1 MYDVQGISMTPVN
14 VIKELAWMKA
24 RYETRKKEADSDV
37 KRYLAEQEYMFA
49 KNNILIK
56 YGYTETDPSI

>member
-1 MYDVQGISMTPVN
+1 MYEIQGLPMTPIN

-24 RYETRKKEADSDV
+24 RYETKKREASTKLDL
-37 KRYLAEQEYMFA
+37 YLAESEYMYA

>member
-1 MYDVQGISMTPVN
+1 MYDIQGLPMNPYN
-14 VIKELAWMKA
+14 VKKELAWVKA
-24 RYETRKKEADSDV
+24 RYQTKKEEADTV
-37 KRYLAEQEYMFA
+37 IKRYLAEQEYMFA

>member
-1 MYDVQGISMTPVN
+1 MTPIN
-14 VIKELAWMKA
+14 VKKELAWVKS
-24 RYETRKKEADSDV
+24 RYETKKQEADTV
-37 KRYLAEQEYMFA
+37 IQRYLAEQEYMFA

>member
-1 MYDVQGISMTPVN
+1 MTPIN
-14 VIKELAWMKA
+14 VKKELSWVKS
-24 RYETRKKEADSDV
+24 RYETRKKEAHTEND
-37 KRYLAEQEYMFA
+37 RYLAEAEFMYA